1 MKKIKIFSP
10 ATVSNVACGFDIL
23 GFPIQS
29 FGDEMTI
36 SKSDNMG
43 VRITKVEGY
52 PIPTDPKKNVAT
64 VSAENLINDLKPN
77 CGFDIEF
84 KNTSYLVVGLE
95 AVVQT
100 QQVVSSV

>member
-23 GFPIQS
+23 GFPIES
-29 FGDEMTI
+29 FGDVMTI

-52 PIPTDPKKNVAT
+52 PIPSDPKKNVAT
-64 VSAENLINDLKPN
+64 VSAENLIKDLKPN
-77 CGFDIEF
+77 CGFDIEIKIIF
-84 KNTSYLVVGLE
+84 TPVLV
-95 AVVQT
+95 
-100 QQVVSSV
+100 

>member
-23 GFPIQS
+23 GFPIES

-43 VRITKVEGY
+43 
-52 PIPTDPKKNVAT
+52 
-64 VSAENLINDLKPN
+64 
-77 CGFDIEF
+77 
-84 KNTSYLVVGLE
+84 
-95 AVVQT
+95 
-100 QQVVSSV
+100 

>member
-23 GFPIQS
+23 GFPIES

-43 VRITKVEGY
+43 VRITKVQGY
-52 PIPTDPKKNVAT
+52 QIPLDPKKM
-64 VSAENLINDLKPN
+64 
-77 CGFDIEF
+77 
-84 KNTSYLVVGLE
+84 
-95 AVVQT
+95 
-100 QQVVSSV
+100 